1 MFINLIS
8 NSIPEVILLCSAMS
22 VLLLGAFFNNK
33 NSTSLFGISQITLL
47 ACAFLTSQGW
57 MQEKIYSFND
67 MFVNDSLTIYLKLL
81 SYFSLS
87 IVYIYSRK
95 FLFNKNLLNG
105 EYFSLTL
112 FSLLGINLIISSSN
126 LLTLYMGLE
135 LLSLSLYTLVAY
147 DKKNKDASEA
157 AMKYFIL
164 GAVASGI
171 LLYGFSIIYG
181 LTGSLN
187 IHEISY
193 ALSNKELDPY
203 VMSFA
208 LVFIVVA
215 IAFKFGAAPFQI
227 WVPDVYQGAQTPI
240 TLFISSVPKFASVAM
255 LVRLL
260 YQSMDVLVFDWQK
273 LLLIMA
279 LLSMMIGNITA
290 IAQINIKRL
299 LAYSTISH
307 VGFIMLGL
315 STGAVSGLA
324 AALFYIAAYMLMT
337 LAAFG
342 LIIFLNSEKNS
353 VDNIHDLAG
362 LSYRHPWVAFLIMIT
377 FLSLAGIPP
386 TIGFYA
392 KFSVIQS
399 AIQFGWIWPSVFAVM
414 MALIG
419 IFYYLRIIK
428 IVYFDNPKNSTKLKL
443 KNEYDFKLV
452 LTFNVLGL
460 IFVGIFPNIL
470 MSVSTLSAALI
481 F

>member
-22 VLLLGAFFNNK
+22 VLLLGAFFKNK
-33 NSTSLFGISQITLL
+33 NSTPLFGISQITLL

-95 FLFNKNLLNG
+95 FLVNKNLLNG

-324 AALFYIAAYMLMT
+324 AALFYIASYMMMT

>member
-1 MFINLIS
+1 
-8 NSIPEVILLCSAMS
+8 
-22 VLLLGAFFNNK
+22 
-33 NSTSLFGISQITLL
+33 
-47 ACAFLTSQGW
+47 
-57 MQEKIYSFND
+57 
-67 MFVNDSLTIYLKLL
+67 
-81 SYFSLS
+81 
-87 IVYIYSRK
+87 
-95 FLFNKNLLNG
+95 
-105 EYFSLTL
+105 
-112 FSLLGINLIISSSN
+112 
-126 LLTLYMGLE
+126 
-135 LLSLSLYTLVAY
+135 
-147 DKKNKDASEA
+147 
-157 AMKYFIL
+157 
-164 GAVASGI
+164 
-171 LLYGFSIIYG
+171 
-181 LTGSLN
+181 
-187 IHEISY
+187 
-193 ALSNKELDPY
+193 
-203 VMSFA
+203 
-208 LVFIVVA
+208 
-215 IAFKFGAAPFQI
+215 
-227 WVPDVYQGAQTPI
+227 
-240 TLFISSVPKFASVAM
+240 
-255 LVRLL
+255 
-260 YQSMDVLVFDWQK
+260 
-273 LLLIMA
+273 
-279 LLSMMIGNITA
+279 
-290 IAQINIKRL
+290 
-299 LAYSTISH
+299 
-307 VGFIMLGL
+307 
-315 STGAVSGLA
+315 
-324 AALFYIAAYMLMT
+324 MT